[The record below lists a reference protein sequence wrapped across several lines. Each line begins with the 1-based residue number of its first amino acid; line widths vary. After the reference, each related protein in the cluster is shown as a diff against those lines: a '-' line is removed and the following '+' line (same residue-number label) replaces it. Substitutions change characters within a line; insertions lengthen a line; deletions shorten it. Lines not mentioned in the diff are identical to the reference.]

1 MKKIG
6 ILGGTFDPPH
16 MGHLIIASEVLVT
29 LKLDEIWFIPT
40 KIPPHKQA
48 AATDASHRVNMLT
61 LATQDNQKFKVITD
75 EIERDGI
82 SYSIDTVNGLI
93 DKMPQAA
100 FYFII
105 GADMVEYLPKWH
117 KIEELIEKVQ
127 FVGVKR
133 LNYQLASAYSILE
146 VNVPLI
152 ELSSTDIKQ
161 RIQSNQSVQYFLPK
175 DVLLYIKEQQLYG
188 SK

>member
-16 MGHLIIASEVLVT
+16 MGHLIIASEVLIT
-29 LKLDEIWFIPT
+29 LNLDEILFIPT
-40 KIPPHKQA
+40 KIPPHKQE
-48 AATDASHRVNMLT
+48 AATDASHRVNMLS
-61 LATQDNQKFKVITD
+61 LAINDNEKFRVVTD
-75 EIERDGI
+75 EIDREGI
-82 SYSIDTVNGLI
+82 SYSIDTIKGLI
-93 DKMPQAA
+93 DKMPKAE

-117 KIEELIEKVQ
+117 KIEELIDKVQ

-133 LNYQLASAYSILE
+133 LNYQLKSSYPIVE

-152 ELSSTDIKQ
+152 EISSTDIKQ
-161 RIQSNQSVQYFLPK
+161 RIKSNQSVKYHLPK
-175 DVLLYIKEQQLYG
+175 NVLSYIKEQGLYG
-188 SK
+188 SN